1 MKKLTT
7 PVLEIEQFDEFTSG
21 HAIYVNRFSEH
32 VRKHHA
38 HILRPHKHAFYLTV
52 LFTSGSGFHEIDF
65 ERYPIEPGAA
75 FLLQPGQTH
84 HWEFSDNTEGW
95 VFFHSDSFWNF
106 HAPEWS
112 LQELP
117 FFRSKRHTPV
127 ILTGNPITE
136 ELNHCFLQLWKE
148 YQSRTDQPYR
158 YRKIALLIQTCYI
171 ELARC
176 LPSIAEAKNTG
187 DYLSRFQLLE
197 QLIEAHY
204 LTEKS
209 PGFYATQLAVS
220 ERHLQRIVQRFTGKS
235 TLQIITERTLLE
247 AKRLLGAGQ
256 LRPGEIAQ
264 LLGYEEYA
272 YFSRLFRQYTG
283 MSPREFKQQ
292 YD

>member
-1 MKKLTT
+1 MRNSLA
-7 PVLEIEQFDEFTSG
+7 PVLELEQFDEFTSG
-21 HAIYVNRFSEH
+21 HAIYVNRFSDH

-65 ERYPIEPGAA
+65 ERYPIEPGAV

-84 HWEFSDNTEGW
+84 HWEFSDDTEGW

-106 HAPEWS
+106 YAPDWP
-112 LQELP
+112 LKELP
-117 FFRSKRHTPV
+117 FFQSQRHIPV
-127 ILTGNPITE
+127 ISTENPTTE
-136 ELNHCFLQLWKE
+136 LLNQCFLQLWEE
-148 YQSRTDQPYR
+148 YTADQTYR
-158 YRKIALLIQTCYI
+158 SRKIALLIQSCYI
-171 ELARC
+171 DLARS
-176 LPSIAEAKNTG
+176 LPPVAETTINKG
-187 DYLSRFQLLE
+187 EYLARFQLLE
-197 QLIEAHY
+197 QLIETHY

-209 PGFYATQLAVS
+209 PGFYAEKLAVS
-220 ERHLQRIVQRFTGKS
+220 ERHLQRIVQQFTGKS
-235 TLQIITERTLLE
+235 TLQIITERTILE

-264 LLGYEEYA
+264 LLGYEEYS
-272 YFSRLFRQYTG
+272 YFSRLFRQYSG